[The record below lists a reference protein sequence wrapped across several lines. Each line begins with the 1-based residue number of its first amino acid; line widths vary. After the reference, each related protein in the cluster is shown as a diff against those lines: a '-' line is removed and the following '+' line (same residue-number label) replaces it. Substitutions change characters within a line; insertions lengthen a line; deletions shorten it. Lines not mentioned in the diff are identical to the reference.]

1 MAIKRRK
8 QSNLV
13 RLTNLYIVVYFVN
26 LLLTNLYMPSS
37 RNIAQ
42 RLKRLRMS
50 RGLSLDALVAS
61 MGHVVTK
68 QALSKYEH
76 GKANPSPIV
85 LNKLADTF
93 RVKASYFLKE
103 PRVSVKFIGYRK
115 ASTLLKKD
123 QERIES
129 LVTEALEDRVHLQ
142 SLTGLPNGDHLP
154 IHAYRIS
161 KLDDAERAAEQLRT
175 NWNLGLDPIASI
187 VGVFEDHHIHVIEI
201 DAIDKFD
208 GICALAVDEI
218 TKTQAA
224 GLVTSKGVSGER
236 QRLSLAHELGHL
248 VLKIENTLDEEKA
261 AFRFGAAFLAPAQ
274 VVYRELGTKR
284 DTILSEELFLFK
296 KRFGISVQALVRRL
310 FDLAIISEGYYRH
323 WMMLITRL
331 KWKRNEPGEMAP
343 EQSQWLRQTAL
354 RAYAEGMISREEAE
368 RLLGEPLDVEESL
381 TLIER
386 RSFMKLPLEERR
398 RILSEQAEKL
408 KSHYSEGADRS
419 DLQSGDFVEY

>member
-1 MAIKRRK
+1 M
-8 QSNLV
+8 
-13 RLTNLYIVVYFVN
+13 T
-26 LLLTNLYMPSS
+26 SS
-37 RNIAQ
+37 TNIAL

-50 RGLSLDALVAS
+50 KGLSLDALVAT

-68 QALSKYEH
+68 QAISKYEH
-76 GKANPSPIV
+76 GKAIPSPIV

-93 RVKASYFLKE
+93 KVKASYFLKE

-142 SLTGLPNGDHLP
+142 SLTGLPNGDRLP
-154 IHAYRIS
+154 LHAYRIS
-161 KLDDAERAAEQLRT
+161 KIDDAERAAEELRT
-175 NWNLGLDPIASI
+175 NWSLGQDPIASI

-201 DAIDKFD
+201 DAIEKFD
-208 GICALAVDEI
+208 GICALAVDEV

-248 VLKIENTLDEEKA
+248 VLKIENNLDEEKA

-381 TLIER
+381 ALIER

-408 KSHYSEGADRS
+408 KSHYSERADRS

>member
-1 MAIKRRK
+1 M
-8 QSNLV
+8 
-13 RLTNLYIVVYFVN
+13 T
-26 LLLTNLYMPSS
+26 SS
-37 RNIAQ
+37 TNIAL

-50 RGLSLDALVAS
+50 KGLSLDALVAT

-68 QALSKYEH
+68 QAISKYEH
-76 GKANPSPIV
+76 GKAIPSPIV

-93 RVKASYFLKE
+93 KVKASYFLKE

-142 SLTGLPNGDHLP
+142 SLTGLPNGDRLP
-154 IHAYRIS
+154 LHAYRIS
-161 KLDDAERAAEQLRT
+161 KIDDAERAAEELRT
-175 NWNLGLDPIASI
+175 NWSLGQDPIASI

-201 DAIDKFD
+201 DAIEKFD
-208 GICALAVDEI
+208 GICALAVDEV

-248 VLKIENTLDEEKA
+248 VLKIENNLDEEKA

-331 KWKRNEPGEMAP
+331 KWKRNEPGEMAS

>member
-1 MAIKRRK
+1 MFNQR
-8 QSNLV
+8 
-13 RLTNLYIVVYFVN
+13 T
-26 LLLTNLYMPSS
+26 
-37 RNIAQ
+37 IAH

-68 QALSKYEH
+68 QAISKYECA
-76 GKANPSPIV
+76 KACPSPIV

-93 RVKASYFLKE
+93 KVKASYFLRE
-103 PRVSVKFIGYRK
+103 PQVSVKFIGYRK

-123 QERIES
+123 QGRIES
-129 LVTEALEDRVHLQ
+129 LVTEVLEDRVRLQ
-142 SLTGLPNGDHLP
+142 AITGWPNRNHLP

-161 KLDDAERAAEQLRT
+161 KIQDTERAAEELRT
-175 NWNLGLDPIASI
+175 NWTLGQDPIANM
-187 VGVFEDHHIHVIEI
+187 VGMLEDHHIHVIEL

-208 GICALAVDEI
+208 GICAVAVDEA
-218 TKTQAA
+218 TQTHAA

-248 VLKIENTLDEEKA
+248 VLKIGPNLDEEKA

-274 VVYRELGTKR
+274 VVYREIGKRR
-284 DTILSEELFLFK
+284 DTILREELLLFK
-296 KRFGISVQALVRRL
+296 KRFGMSVQALVRRL
-310 FDLAIISEGYYRH
+310 FDLDIISEGYYRH
-323 WMMLITRL
+323 WMMLINRL
-331 KWKRNEPGEMAP
+331 KWKRKEPGELEP

-354 RAYAEGMISREEAE
+354 RAYAEGLIAREEVE
-368 RLLGEPLDVEESL
+368 RLLGESIDVEEPL

-386 RSFMKLPLEERR
+386 RAFMKLPLEERR

-419 DLQSGDFVEY
+419 ALQSGDLVEY

>member
-1 MAIKRRK
+1 M
-8 QSNLV
+8 SNS
-13 RLTNLYIVVYFVN
+13 T
-26 LLLTNLYMPSS
+26 
-37 RNIAQ
+37 NIAQ

-68 QALSKYEH
+68 QALSKYEC
-76 GKANPSPIV
+76 ATASPSPIV

-93 RVKASYFLKE
+93 KVKASYFLRE
-103 PRVSVKFIGYRK
+103 PQVIVKFIGYRK
-115 ASTLLKKD
+115 ASTLPKKD
-123 QERIES
+123 QGRIES
-129 LVTEALEDRVHLQ
+129 LVTEVLEDRVSLQ
-142 SLTGLPNGDHLP
+142 VMTGWPNGNHLP
-154 IHAYRIS
+154 IHAHRIS
-161 KLDDAERAAEQLRT
+161 KIEDTERAAEELRT
-175 NWNLGLDPIASI
+175 NWKLGQDQISSM
-187 VGVFEDHHIHVIEI
+187 VGMLEDHHIHVIEI

-208 GICALAVDEI
+208 GICAVAVDEA
-218 TKTQAA
+218 TQTQAA

-248 VLKIENTLDEEKA
+248 VLKIGHNIDEEKA

-274 VVYRELGTKR
+274 VVYREIGTKR
-284 DTILSEELFLFK
+284 DTILSEELLLFK
-296 KRFGISVQALVRRL
+296 KRFGMSVQALVRRL
-310 FDLAIISEGYYRH
+310 FDLDIISEGYYRH
-323 WMMLITRL
+323 WMMLINRL
-331 KWKRNEPGEMAP
+331 KWKRKEPGELEP

-354 RAYAEGMISREEAE
+354 RAYAEGLISREEVE
-368 RLLGEPLDVEESL
+368 RLLGESLDVEEPL

-386 RSFMKLPLEERR
+386 RAFMKLPLEERR

>member
-1 MAIKRRK
+1 MSHKK
-8 QSNLV
+8 
-13 RLTNLYIVVYFVN
+13 T
-26 LLLTNLYMPSS
+26 
-37 RNIAQ
+37 IAH

-68 QALSKYEH
+68 QALSKYECA
-76 GKANPSPIV
+76 KASPSPIV

-93 RVKASYFLKE
+93 KVKASYFLRE
-103 PRVSVKFIGYRK
+103 PEISVKFIGYRK

-123 QERIES
+123 QGRIES
-129 LVTEALEDRVHLQ
+129 LVTEVLEDRVRLQ
-142 SLTGLPNGDHLP
+142 TMTGWPNGNYLP

-161 KLDDAERAAEQLRT
+161 KIEDTESAAEELRT
-175 NWNLGLDPIASI
+175 NWKLGQDPIASM
-187 VGVFEDHHIHVIEI
+187 VGMLEDHHIHVIEL

-208 GICALAVDEI
+208 GICAVAVDEA
-218 TKTQAA
+218 TQTQAA

-248 VLKIENTLDEEKA
+248 VLKIGHNLDEEKA

-274 VVYRELGTKR
+274 VVYREIGTRR
-284 DTILSEELFLFK
+284 DTILSEELLLFK
-296 KRFGISVQALVRRL
+296 KRFGMSVQALVRRL
-310 FDLAIISEGYYRH
+310 FDLDIISDGYYRQ
-323 WMMLITRL
+323 WMMLINRL
-331 KWKRNEPGEMAP
+331 KWKRKEPDELEP

-354 RAYAEGMISREEAE
+354 RSYAEGLIGREEVE
-368 RLLGEPLDVEESL
+368 RLLGESLDVEDPFS
-381 TLIER
+381 LIER
-386 RSFMKLPLEERR
+386 RAFMKLPLEERR

-408 KSHYSEGADRS
+408 KSHYSEGAERS

>member
-1 MAIKRRK
+1 M
-8 QSNLV
+8 

>member
-1 MAIKRRK
+1 MSYQK
-8 QSNLV
+8 
-13 RLTNLYIVVYFVN
+13 T
-26 LLLTNLYMPSS
+26 
-37 RNIAQ
+37 IAH

-68 QALSKYEH
+68 QAISKYECA
-76 GKANPSPIV
+76 KACPSPIV

-93 RVKASYFLKE
+93 KVKASYFLRE
-103 PRVSVKFIGYRK
+103 PQVSVKFIGYRK
-115 ASTLLKKD
+115 ASTLLKKA
-123 QERIES
+123 QGRIES
-129 LVTEALEDRVHLQ
+129 LVTEVLEDRVRLQ
-142 SLTGLPNGDHLP
+142 AMTGWPNGNHLP

-161 KLDDAERAAEQLRT
+161 KIQDTERAAEELRT
-175 NWNLGLDPIASI
+175 NWTLGQDPIASV
-187 VGVFEDHHIHVIEI
+187 VGMLEDHHIHVIEL

-208 GICALAVDEI
+208 GICAVAVDEA
-218 TKTQAA
+218 TQTHAA

-248 VLKIENTLDEEKA
+248 VLKIGPNLDEEKA

-274 VVYRELGTKR
+274 VVYREIGKRR
-284 DTILSEELFLFK
+284 DTILREELLLFK
-296 KRFGISVQALVRRL
+296 KRFGLSVQALVRRL
-310 FDLAIISEGYYRH
+310 YDLDVISDGYYRH
-323 WMMLITRL
+323 WMMLINRL
-331 KWKRNEPGEMAP
+331 KWKRKEPGELEP

-354 RAYAEGMISREEAE
+354 RAYAEGLIGREEVE
-368 RLLGEPLDVEESL
+368 RLFGESLDVEEPL

-386 RSFMKLPLEERR
+386 RAFMKLPLEERR

-408 KSHYSEGADRS
+408 KSHYSEDAERS